1 MNRIGGHF
9 LSYVYIWLTKKTVHE
24 MLKFAQ
30 DLRTCRK
37 VAFAKV
43 GRPAFQ
49 N

>member
-1 MNRIGGHF
+1 MNLWSF
-9 LSYVYIWLTKKTVHE
+9 SLSHMYIWLMKESVHE

-43 GRPAFQ
+43 GLRIL
-49 N
+49 